1 MRNLKEQ
8 ESRILAYPASYWQP
22 LLDLIPIIEKTRD
35 FGEMRVLKNMEE
47 NTFSLPF
54 IKESELLSQFRKVLV
69 SLNILIAFNWKEWET
84 GKLILQDKRGV
95 DGLDLIELCKL
106 LTTIIRS
113 DRFVEG
119 NLVRCFESGLILKL
133 LSRIRTINKKET

>member
-1 MRNLKEQ
+1 MHNHKVQ
-8 ESRILAYPASYWQP
+8 ESRILAYPASHWQP
-22 LLDLIPIIEKTRD
+22 LLDLIPIIEKTKS
-35 FGEMRVLKNMEE
+35 FGKMRVLENMEE
-47 NTFSLPF
+47 NTISLPF
-54 IKESELLSQFRKVLV
+54 IAESELVSQFRKVLL
-69 SLNILIAFNWKEWET
+69 SLNVLIAFNWKEWEI

-119 NLVRCFESGLILKL
+119 NLVRCFDSGLILKL
-133 LSRIRTINKKET
+133 LSRIETIIKKET